1 MGDTC
6 KIFKKDRW
14 RNSFFTNSSKGQKN
28 HQLDTQLGNS
38 TNLFLV
44 KNAFDLMKNYVI

>member
-1 MGDTC
+1 M
-6 KIFKKDRW
+6 KQLI
-14 RNSFFTNSSKGQKN
+14 FFTNSSKGQKY

-44 KNAFDLMKNYVI
+44 KSAFDLMKNYVIVQSVSVCCGN